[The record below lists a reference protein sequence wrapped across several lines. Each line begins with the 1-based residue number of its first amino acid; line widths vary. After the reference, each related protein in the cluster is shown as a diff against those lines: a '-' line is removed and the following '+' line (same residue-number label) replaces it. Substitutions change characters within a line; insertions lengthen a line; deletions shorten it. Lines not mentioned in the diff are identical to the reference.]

1 MDIIGYLLTAAAFLP
16 AVAQVRHSVR
26 LRTVSGVS
34 GATTLAWV
42 YSWSVWILYGVLIG
56 SGPVVAHNFLGLL
69 PAAVL
74 LVVFR
79 RFSTL
84 SRPLLVGAL
93 YTSAACGML
102 VSLRWGLLVLV
113 ALDVYFYLP
122 SVVEVF
128 RARDL
133 SGVSLAANVTH
144 VALTSSWLAYLVF
157 TGDPIAGIGWAMAVL
172 SYSVIVVRLL
182 MVRRPDADAL
192 ASLLTDTSLAAG
204 GSTLPN
210 AARPVPVPVRGLR
223 S

>member
-1 MDIIGYLLTAAAFLP
+1 MDLIGYFLTAAALLP

-42 YSWSVWILYGVLIG
+42 CSWSVWILYGVLIE
-56 SGPVVAHNFLGLL
+56 SGPVVAHNVLGLL
-69 PAAVL
+69 PAVVL

-79 RFSTL
+79 RFATL

-93 YTSAACGML
+93 YVGAACGML

-144 VALTSSWLAYLVF
+144 VALTSSWLTYLVL

-182 MVRRPDADAL
+182 VVRRPDADAL
-192 ASLLTDTSLAAG
+192 APLLTDTPPAVG
-204 GSTLPN
+204 GVDAVD
-210 AARPVPVPVRGLR
+210 AARPAPVRVLR
-223 S
+223 P